1 MSVLV
6 VVVVLQ
12 DYSDNCQVRFLI
24 SKNGIDSI
32 FFHLFRIDYSC
43 KDTYPF
49 MQQSINT
56 TSIQAIV
63 VSIL

>member
-6 VVVVLQ
+6 VVVVLSGQ
-12 DYSDNCQVRFLI
+12 I
-24 SKNGIDSI
+24 SDSI